1 MEFLANKMPTQSER
15 QPRIKLPHSFTTNQQ
30 MTNTAL
36 IIIDAQQAFRDPAM
50 GARNNPAAEANIAR
64 LLAHWRQEGEP
75 VIHVFHSSLE
85 AGSLLR
91 AGQPGHAFLPEA
103 QPLPNELCLEKS
115 INSAFIGTRLAEH
128 LEAKGI
134 ANLVMAGF
142 TTDHCVS
149 TSVRMGANLGFNVT
163 LVSDATATYARV
175 GEDGKEYSADIVHNV
190 SLASLQDEFCRVRRT
205 LEITR
210 EFRLT

>member
-1 MEFLANKMPTQSER
+1 
-15 QPRIKLPHSFTTNQQ
+15 

-75 VIHVFHSSLE
+75 VIHVFHSSRE
-85 AGSLLR
+85 AGSLLK
-91 AGQPGHAFLPEA
+91 AGLPGNAFLPEA
-103 QPLPNELCLEKS
+103 QPLANELCLEKS
-115 INSAFIGTRLAEH
+115 VNSAFIGTRLTEH

-163 LVSDATATYARV
+163 LVSDATATYAKV
-175 GEDGKEYSADIVHNV
+175 GDDCKEYSADLVHNV
-190 SLASLQDEFCRVRRT
+190 SLASLQGEFCRVRRT
-205 LEITR
+205 LE
-210 EFRLT
+210 LLPH

>member
-1 MEFLANKMPTQSER
+1 
-15 QPRIKLPHSFTTNQQ
+15 
-30 MTNTAL
+30 MTNIAL

-64 LLAHWRQEGEP
+64 LLAHWRREGEP

-85 AGSLLR
+85 PGSLLR
-91 AGQPGHAFLPEA
+91 SGLPGHAFLPEA
-103 QPLPNELCLEKS
+103 QPLPDELCLEKS
-115 INSAFIGTRLAEH
+115 VNSAFIATGLAEH
-128 LEAKGI
+128 LEAKRI

-149 TSVRMGANLGFNVT
+149 SSVRMGANFGFAIT
-163 LVSDATATYARV
+163 LVRDATATYTRV

-190 SLASLQDEFCRVRRT
+190 SLASLQDEFCHVRRT
-205 LEITR
+205 SELCFTE
-210 EFRLT
+210 LL

>member
-1 MEFLANKMPTQSER
+1 
-15 QPRIKLPHSFTTNQQ
+15 
-30 MTNTAL
+30 MTNTTL

-50 GARNNPAAEANIAR
+50 GERNNLAAEANIAR
-64 LLAHWRQEGEP
+64 LLVHWRQEGEP
-75 VIHVFHSSLE
+75 IIHVFHSSLE

-91 AGQPGHAFLPEA
+91 AGQPGHAFMPEA
-103 QPLPNELCLEKS
+103 QPLPDELCLEKS
-115 INSAFIGTRLAEH
+115 VNSAFIGTGLADH
-128 LEAKGI
+128 LEDQRI

-163 LVSDATATYARV
+163 LVSDATATYTRV

-205 LEITR
+205 LEIER
-210 EFRLT
+210 DFCLT

>member
-1 MEFLANKMPTQSER
+1 
-15 QPRIKLPHSFTTNQQ
+15 

-64 LLAHWRQEGEP
+64 LLAHWRQECWS

-85 AGSLLR
+85 AGSLLK
-91 AGQPGHAFLPEA
+91 AGLPGHVFLPEA
-103 QPLPNELCLEKS
+103 QPLTNELCLEKS
-115 INSAFIGTRLAEH
+115 VNSAFIGTRLAEH
-128 LEAKGI
+128 LEASSI
-134 ANLVMAGF
+134 TNLVMAGF

-149 TSVRMGANLGFNVT
+149 TSLRMGANLGFGVT
-163 LVSDATATYARV
+163 LASDATATYAKV

-190 SLASLQDEFCRVRRT
+190 SLASLQGEFCRVRRT
-205 LEITR
+205 ADL
-210 EFRLT
+210 LAY

>member
-1 MEFLANKMPTQSER
+1 MNN
-15 QPRIKLPHSFTTNQQ
+15 I
-30 MTNTAL
+30 AL

-50 GARNNPAAEANIAR
+50 GARNNPDAETNIAR
-64 LLAHWRQEGEP
+64 LLARWRQEGWP

-85 AGSLLR
+85 TYSLLR
-91 AGQPGHAFLPEA
+91 AGLPGHAFMPEA
-103 QPLPNELCLEKS
+103 QPLPDEPCLEKLV
-115 INSAFIGTRLAEH
+115 NSAFIGTGLDDYLIDKR
-128 LEAKGI
+128 I

-149 TSVRMGANLGFNVT
+149 TSVRMGANLGFNIT

-190 SLASLQDEFCRVRRT
+190 SLASLQDEFCRLRHT
-205 LEITR
+205 LE
-210 EFRLT
+210 LLSSLQKGSS

>member
-1 MEFLANKMPTQSER
+1 
-15 QPRIKLPHSFTTNQQ
+15 
-30 MTNTAL
+30 
-36 IIIDAQQAFRDPAM
+36 M

-91 AGQPGHAFLPEA
+91 AGLPGHAFLPEA
-103 QPLPNELCLEKS
+103 QPLANELCLEKLV
-115 INSAFIGTRLAEH
+115 NSAFIGTRLTEH

-134 ANLVMAGF
+134 TNLVMAGF

-163 LVSDATATYARV
+163 LVSDATATYAKV
-175 GEDGKEYSADIVHNV
+175 GEDGKQYSADIVHNV
-190 SLASLQDEFCRVRRT
+190 SLASLQGEFCHLRRT
-205 LEITR
+205 LELLSSLQKDS
-210 EFRLT
+210 F